1 MKYPCQGPMCHE
13 RPTKDRY
20 NKKLK
25 RHKGRN
31 AYFSVEYNDENH
43 SIPFSIF
50 CTTGCQHDW
59 INANVQNIVNQ
70 RPITFKKER
79 ELSDQTYHIT
89 EGGWVRSDEYLT
101 ND

>member
-25 RHKGRN
+25 RLKGRN
-31 AYFSVEYNDENH
+31 AYLPSDTSH
-43 SIPFSIF
+43 SNPFKIF
-50 CTTGCQHDW
+50 CTTGCQNEW
-59 INANVQNIVNQ
+59 IAANVENILAQ

-89 EGGWVRSDEYLT
+89 EGGWVQSDEYLT